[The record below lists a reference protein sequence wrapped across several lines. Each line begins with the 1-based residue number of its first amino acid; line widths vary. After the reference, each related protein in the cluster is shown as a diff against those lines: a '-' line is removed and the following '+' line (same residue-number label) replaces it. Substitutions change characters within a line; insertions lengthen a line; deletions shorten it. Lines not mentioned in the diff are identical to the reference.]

1 MEFAGGGM
9 RPPTFLPKL
18 ERFMAADLYD
28 LASEETI
35 QERFLAFDRAN
46 PEVYAAFKDF
56 SLRLLNAGRTH
67 YSADGILH
75 TVRFHTAVNGDRDG
89 GFKIDNNFSSRY
101 ARKLAAEDT
110 RFAEFF
116 EFRKI
121 KRA

>member
-1 MEFAGGGM
+1 
-9 RPPTFLPKL
+9 
-18 ERFMAADLYD
+18 MAADLYD

-35 QERFLAFDRAN
+35 QERFHAFDIAH
-46 PEVYAAFKDF
+46 PEVYEAFKTF
-56 SLRLLNAGRTH
+56 ALRLLAAGRTH

-101 ARKLAAEDT
+101 ARKLAEEMPD
-110 RFAEFF
+110 FSEFF